1 MHSIRIAELLR
12 PFTREDEPSPALVE
26 DLSSYLDLLLK
37 WNARVNLTAIR
48 APEQIVTRHF
58 GESLF
63 AAQLLF
69 RNDGECSLT
78 VADVGSGAGFPGIPL
93 KLWAPQVQLTL
104 IESQNKKATFLR
116 EVIRTLTL
124 EQAEVFIGRAEE
136 WGQLADVVTMRA
148 VEKFERSLPVAAGLV
163 APGGRLGLLIG
174 AGQFDAARQV
184 VGDGWRWHDPV
195 AIPQSEDRVVA
206 VANRN

>member
-69 RNDGECSLT
+69 RNDGERSLT

-116 EVIRTLTL
+116 EVVRALTL
-124 EQAEVFIGRAEE
+124 ERSEVFIGRAEE
-136 WGQLADVVTMRA
+136 WGKLADVVTMRA

-163 APGGRLGLLIG
+163 APGGRIGLLIG
-174 AGQFDAARQV
+174 AGQFDAARQM

-195 AIPQSEDRVVA
+195 AIPRSEDRVVA